1 MGRLFWKLF
10 VAFWLSLVLA
20 AVGVGTA
27 VWIYKQVDLDAGDD
41 NARRGGFVIHSF
53 ASVLRHGGPGAVRA
67 MLDEWDARGPRTQVF
82 VVDASG
88 RELRDRSMPPDDQ
101 VRARARQR

>member
-20 AVGVGTA
+20 AVGVGMA

-41 NARRGGFVIHSF
+41 NARRGGFV
-53 ASVLRHGGPGAVRA
+53 GGMG
-67 MLDEWDARGPRTQVF
+67 DARMAPHPRHRGV
-82 VVDASG
+82 AAC
-88 RELRDRSMPPDDQ
+88 RR
-101 VRARARQR
+101 